1 MKLKELR
8 KIKMHDNIK
17 FVEDYL
23 LWVNNNKL
31 DPPTFSP
38 EEYASHLR
46 SIKNHE
52 LLQAI
57 VEVVH
62 SKENA
67 DKIIDA
73 ILLILQDKN

>member
-1 MKLKELR
+1 MLE
-8 KIKMHDNIK
+8 NIK
-17 FVEDYL
+17 FVEEYL
-23 LWVNNNKL
+23 IWVNDNKL
-31 DPPTFSP
+31 DPPKFTP

-46 SIKNHE
+46 SIKNEE

-57 VEVVH
+57 VQVVH

-73 ILLILQDKN
+73 ILFILQDKN

>member
-1 MKLKELR
+1 MRLRELR
-8 KIKMHDNIK
+8 KIKMLENIK

-46 SIKNHE
+46 SIKNEE

-57 VEVVH
+57 VQIVH
-62 SKENA
+62 SKQNA
-67 DKIIDA
+67 DKIIDG
-73 ILLILQDKN
+73 ILTVLQDKN

>member
-1 MKLKELR
+1 MLE
-8 KIKMHDNIK
+8 NIK

-46 SIKNHE
+46 SIKNEE

-57 VEVVH
+57 VQIVH
-62 SKENA
+62 SKQNA
-67 DKIIDA
+67 DKIIDG
-73 ILLILQDKN
+73 ILTVLQDKN